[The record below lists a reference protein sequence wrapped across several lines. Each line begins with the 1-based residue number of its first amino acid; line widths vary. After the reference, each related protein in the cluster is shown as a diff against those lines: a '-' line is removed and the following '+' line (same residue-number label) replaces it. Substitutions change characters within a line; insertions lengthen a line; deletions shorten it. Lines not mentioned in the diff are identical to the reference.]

1 MFARR
6 TRWFAGL
13 LAVAPLAL
21 PLRAEELTLEP
32 GDQPG
37 EVYFLWHAS
46 LNDVGAR
53 MHRLSEMAS
62 FERVFAKALIDRL
75 EINEIRELDTDRR
88 LPFNYVIPPRTGI
101 DKPLRDVAW
110 YYPHPIPV
118 GGRARVQVR
127 GKMIAPRIFSGD
139 STRIRIDYETRADCF
154 IVIPMGFTVSYCGS
168 PIVIHEKNA
177 HTICAFSSPEISL
190 IAKNVRTLPTAAD
203 TPVVPRDRRAEP
215 IRSRLPL
222 SVEACRDPQLLD
234 AAARSLNGS
243 QPVMLTGFE
252 PGSYS
257 NDQAALDELV
267 PGQTLIWRIGHVVIR
282 GLDHFQQVA
291 SQLPIGRTVA
301 VHHVRSTE
309 QGAIAPVGSLQV
321 TVEAAEDPVE

>member
-1 MFARR
+1 MNGLHRR
-6 TRWFAGL
+6 IIATL
-13 LAVAPLAL
+13 IPMLAIAPSVC
-21 PLRAEELTLEP
+21 AEELTLEP
-32 GDQPG
+32 GDQSG
-37 EVYFLWHAS
+37 EVYFLWQAS

-53 MHRLSEMAS
+53 SHKLSEMAS
-62 FERVFAKALIDRL
+62 FERVFSKALIDRL
-75 EINEIRELDTDRR
+75 EINEIRELDTDRT

-101 DKPLRDVAW
+101 DQPLRDVAW
-110 YYPHPIPV
+110 YYSHPIPA

-127 GKMIAPRIFSGD
+127 GKMIAPRIFTGD

-154 IVIPMGFTVSYCGS
+154 IVIPMGFTVSYCSS

-190 IAKNVRTLPTAAD
+190 IARNVRTLPTAAE

-215 IRSRLPL
+215 IQSRLPL
-222 SVEACRDPQLLD
+222 RIEACRDPQLLD

-252 PGSYS
+252 TGS
-257 NDQAALDELV
+257 NPIERAALDELV

-282 GLDHFQQVA
+282 GPDHFQQVA
-291 SQLPIGRTVA
+291 SHLTIGRTVA
-301 VHHVRSTE
+301 VHHVRATE
-309 QGAIAPVGSLQV
+309 QGAIAPVGSLQI
-321 TVEAAEDPVE
+321 TVEAADVRVE